1 MRAVKYGEPTD
12 AIGMIVIA
20 ADNIQTRQPWTGIRV
35 PVAAN
40 RSACAVG
47 LYHGSQLIFW
57 VAVLVVSN
65 SLRASS
71 LCEGHLVGLWLSN
84 AGVSVAS
91 VYCLVGHLASC
102 RSAPSK
108 SICKYLAGL
117 SSLARTPQ
125 YSHHV
130 VHAPRRRPGS
140 MLSTGVSKTSRV
152 GVANG
157 TAPLLT
163 STSAVP

>member
-1 MRAVKYGEPTD
+1 MYILPDARGEPTD

-20 ADNIQTRQPWTGIRV
+20 ADKIQTRQPWTGIRV

-108 SICKYLAGL
+108 SICKYLAG
-117 SSLARTPQ
+117 SLRWR
-125 YSHHV
+125 
-130 VHAPRRRPGS
+130 VH
-140 MLSTGVSKTSRV
+140 LSTATTLSTPLVD
-152 GVANG
+152 
-157 TAPLLT
+157 APDLC
-163 STSAVP
+163 